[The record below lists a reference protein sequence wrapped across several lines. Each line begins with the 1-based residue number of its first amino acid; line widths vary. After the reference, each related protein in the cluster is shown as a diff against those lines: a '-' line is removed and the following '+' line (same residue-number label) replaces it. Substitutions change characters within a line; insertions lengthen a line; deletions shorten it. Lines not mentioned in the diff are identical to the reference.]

1 MSDSCTLL
9 GNRLSQWE
17 KNLDEE
23 EMNPLVS
30 QFYFSC
36 GFPIIKEELFL
47 IEALFSYK
55 VKAYS
60 VCSAYFF
67 IEFSLFHAFIELMGT
82 QLIYPSCLKLD
93 RNLKRGHGAYTYSS
107 YLGHL
112 QRCEAKHHM

>member
-67 IEFSLFHAFIELMGT
+67 YRVLSFPCFHRTYGNSADISKLLETGQELEKGT
-82 QLIYPSCLKLD
+82 WSIYVF
-93 RNLKRGHGAYTYSS
+93 
-107 YLGHL
+107 
-112 QRCEAKHHM
+112 

>member
-93 RNLKRGHGAYTYSS
+93 RNLKRGHGAYTCSS

>member
-1 MSDSCTLL
+1 MCRRALSDTVIGGEMSDSCTLL

-47 IEALFSYK
+47 TG
-55 VKAYS
+55 
-60 VCSAYFF
+60 F
-67 IEFSLFHAFIELMGT
+67 IFI
-82 QLIYPSCLKLD
+82 
-93 RNLKRGHGAYTYSS
+93 
-107 YLGHL
+107 
-112 QRCEAKHHM
+112 